1 MFPNI
6 TQNLQLL
13 YLNTSQLLLEMIQ
26 LFPKPNRI
34 YLIDLI
40 FLNRLIETTAQSV
53 IQFYQEFDT
62 IFC

>member
-40 FLNRLIETTAQSV
+40 FLNRLIKTTAQSV